1 MCASGGQAGGTP
13 AHLSGVGFLGGA
25 CVPSLVLGFRTPNLP
40 LLPVREKGGGGMRG
54 QTRTGMQRRSRF
66 SRRRLRSFARFGLQD
81 AQPPP
86 SPRAGEGGRGDEGTN
101 AHGNAAHH
109 TSRPRTLPLSGD
121 ARASR
126 RCGNVRHGRAGGRDA
141 RAPGS
146 RVPGSRFSVL
156 SSRSQFSVLGSQF
169 SVLGSQFSVL
179 SSGIIPA

>member
-1 MCASGGQAGGTP
+1 LIVENVRLGRAGGRDACAP
-13 AHLSGVGFLGGA
+13 FRGRVSG
-25 CVPSLVLGFRTPNLP
+25 
-40 LLPVREKGGGGMRG
+40 
-54 QTRTGMQRRSRF
+54 
-66 SRRRLRSFARFGLQD
+66 RRLRSFARFGLQD

-156 SSRSQFSVLGSQF
+156 SSRFSVLSSRFSVLSSRFSVLGSQF
-169 SVLGSQFSVL
+169 WYNTCVASTASAGARAYVRST
-179 SSGIIPA
+179 PAHCRYRLPRI